1 MMKKIR
7 IIFIIYVNI
16 TEVRLVIMVGK
27 NAGTKNMENE
37 TEIKISIENIKGEI
51 KLIYQKIEM
60 LETNHFPHIEKE
72 IAKLNKVAWVVGFM
86 VFSQLVYAL
95 RSIIL

>member
-1 MMKKIR
+1 M
-7 IIFIIYVNI
+7 NI

-37 TEIKISIENIKGEI
+37 TEIKLSIEKINGEI

-60 LETNHFPHIEKE
+60 LETNHLPHIEKE
-72 IAKLNKVAWVVGFM
+72 IAKLNRIAWVVGFM

-95 RSIIL
+95 RTLIL

>member
-1 MMKKIR
+1 M
-7 IIFIIYVNI
+7 NI

-27 NAGTKNMENE
+27 NAGTKNMENK
-37 TEIKISIENIKGEI
+37 TDIKISIENIKGEI

-60 LETNHFPHIEKE
+60 LETNHLPHIEKE
-72 IAKLNKVAWVVGFM
+72 IAKLNRIAWIVGFM

-95 RSIIL
+95 RTLIL

>member
-1 MMKKIR
+1 M
-7 IIFIIYVNI
+7 NI
-16 TEVRLVIMVGK
+16 TEVKLIIMVGK

-37 TEIKISIENIKGEI
+37 TDIKISIENIKGEI

-60 LETNHFPHIEKE
+60 LETNHLPHIEKE
-72 IAKLNKVAWVVGFM
+72 IAKLNRIAWIVGFM

-95 RSIIL
+95 RTLIL

>member
-1 MMKKIR
+1 M
-7 IIFIIYVNI
+7 NI

-27 NAGTKNMENE
+27 NAGTKNIMENE
-37 TEIKISIENIKGEI
+37 TDIKISIENIKGEI

-60 LETNHFPHIEKE
+60 LETNHLPHIEKE
-72 IAKLNKVAWVVGFM
+72 IAKLNRIAWIVGFM

-95 RSIIL
+95 RTLIL